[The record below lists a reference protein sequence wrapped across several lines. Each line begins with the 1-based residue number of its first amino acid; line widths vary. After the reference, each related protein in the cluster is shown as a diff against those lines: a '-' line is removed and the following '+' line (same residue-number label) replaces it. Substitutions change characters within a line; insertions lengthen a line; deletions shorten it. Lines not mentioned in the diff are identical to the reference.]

1 MNKVMKKLTLIFTT
15 LLVSCIGYSQQ
26 DAMYTHYSFNT
37 LAVNPAYAGSRDVIT
52 VTGLHRSQW
61 VGFDGAPTTQTLTIH
76 SPIFTES
83 LGFGASLVNDKIGPI
98 KQTSFYIDLSYK
110 INLSSKTKL
119 SFGLKGGGNLM
130 QGDLN
135 NLETTTANDN
145 AFVNIENQFMPNAGI
160 GLYLFNENWYFG
172 ISSPRVLENSLT
184 LSNTVNTLN
193 KEKRHYFFIAG
204 YITKLTNTLKF
215 KPTTYIKATE
225 AAPLEAD
232 ITAMLIFQDKLE
244 LGLMARTGD
253 AVGALIG
260 FNFNS
265 QFRAGY
271 SFDWSF
277 QNTTGLYN
285 SGSHEIM
292 LRYDIVNLKKDKI
305 RSPRYF

>member
-1 MNKVMKKLTLIFTT
+1 MNKVMKKITLIFTT

-98 KQTSFYIDLSYK
+98 KQTSFYIDLSYR

-130 QGDLN
+130 QGDLES
-135 NLETTTANDN
+135 LETTSANDQ
-145 AFVNIENQFMPNAGI
+145 AFINVENKFMPNAGV
-160 GLYLFNENWYFG
+160 GLYLSNEKWYAG
-172 ISSPRVLENSLT
+172 VSTPKLLENNLVANSAVG
-184 LSNTVNTLN
+184 SLN
-193 KEKRHYFFIAG
+193 KESRHYFLIAG
-204 YITKLTNTLKF
+204 FVTKLSNNIKL
-215 KPTTYIKATE
+215 KPTTFVKATE
-225 AAPLEAD
+225 AAPIEAD